1 MQESNSINSFT
12 WKDLFY
18 DCIAHW
24 KWFLLSIAVCVSAAM
39 YKIASSNEIYEATA
53 SILIKT
59 EDTGNS
65 LRQAREA
72 FNMMGFGSVGS
83 NVHNEM
89 LTLSSPTLM
98 AEVVEQLRLNEV
110 FTTKEGL
117 KTVDL
122 YKREPVMVM
131 FGKQEKKSK
140 IIKMDITIKSHSEY
154 ELTNFQAGNVKSE
167 NVIIAKPGSSVKT
180 PIGTLT
186 ISPSQ
191 FYSDE
196 MVDKTIH
203 YMYLEPL
210 LMAESYSAG
219 LSIELPD
226 REASVINMTCLD
238 ASPVKAIDL
247 ISTLI
252 DIYNK
257 NWVVSQN
264 AKMKSISEMIN
275 ERIDLTLKQLN
286 DAEIDISS
294 YMSKTLVSDF
304 SQASHAY
311 FSQNLEL
318 NKEIMTYRTQVN
330 IAKSMLATL
339 SESDYITL
347 PANTGL
353 TDNSVVAQIQ
363 EYNRLILERNKLLSN
378 TGANNAVVADMTK
391 SMQSIR
397 QGVIQSLKGLINN
410 TNMIVSSLEKQ
421 MDSSQRQ
428 LANTPKE
435 ARSLANVKR
444 EQKIKEEL
452 YLFLLEKK
460 EENDMSLSFASD
472 NSQTIVEPHSTF
484 LPISPNKRLIIMAA
498 VIISLVIPIAIIMLI
513 ALFDTTIHSKKDL
526 ESLKASYLGEIP
538 LARDKKRKKYLPS
551 WLQDIPWKKKEDQH
565 VVKVQKN
572 NRNIINESFRI
583 LRTKL
588 DFMNKS
594 GANKVFM
601 VTSIQ
606 PGSGKSFVSMN
617 LATTY
622 ALKGSKVLVV
632 DMDLRRATASKYAP
646 NTRMAKGLADYLS
659 ETDSSYKNIVIKDA
673 IVQGLDM
680 IPVGSIPPNPAELIL
695 SERLNNLLNTL
706 RQEYDYIFLDCPP
719 IDIVAES
726 GEIARYADLAIF
738 VVRAG
743 MFEKAMLP
751 DIDELY
757 NKKVFN
763 NMVVML
769 NAVTEHGHG
778 YGKYGYGRYG
788 KYGYGY
794 HSYYS
799 EKE

>member
-140 IIKMDITIKSHSEY
+140 IVKMDITIKSHSEY
-154 ELTNFQAGNVKSE
+154 ELTNFQVGNVKSE

-318 NKEIMTYRTQVN
+318 NKEIMNYRTQVN

-339 SESDYITL
+339 SESEYITL

-353 TDNSVVAQIQ
+353 TDNSIVSQIQ

-410 TNMIVSSLEKQ
+410 TDMIVSSLEKQ

-484 LPISPNKRLIIMAA
+484 LPIRPNKRLIIMAA

-659 ETDSSYKNIVIKDA
+659 ETDSSYKSIVIKDA
-673 IVQGLDM
+673 IVPGLDM

-726 GEIARYADLAIF
+726 GEIARYADMAIF

-799 EKE
+799 EKD